1 MYFKKIKDLRI
12 DHDLYQKQI
21 ANLFKITRQQY
32 GLYESGKRDIP
43 VDLLIKLA
51 DFYNVSIDYMLGRTK
66 NKEVNKNWGITNPQ
80 FSFFQYLLS
89 INQLF

>member
-1 MYFKKIKDLRI
+1 MYFKRIKDLRI

-21 ANLFKITRQQY
+21 ANLLKITRQQY

-51 DFYNVSIDYMLGRTK
+51 DFYSVSIDYMLERTK
-66 NKEVNKNWGITNPQ
+66 NKKINK
-80 FSFFQYLLS
+80 
-89 INQLF
+89 

>member
-21 ANLFKITRQQY
+21 ANLLKITRQQY

-66 NKEVNKNWGITNPQ
+66 NKEVNKN
-80 FSFFQYLLS
+80 
-89 INQLF
+89 